1 MSYLEDEDVQL
12 MLRFQTG
19 EESCFEEL
27 VKRHKKIVFNLSY
40 RFMANY
46 QDAEDLAQEIFIKV
60 YHSKNNYTP
69 KAKFTTWLYAISR
82 NTCLKKLRKVKPK
95 MISIDE
101 NIEFKENTGTRQ
113 IADSKAY
120 SPLELSLKEEENSVV
135 KQALDL
141 LPPNQKMA
149 VILCRYDGLS
159 YEDIAKIM
167 STSVKAVKSLIH
179 RAKISL
185 KEKLKTYCK
194 N

>member
-1 MSYLEDEDVQL
+1 MAYSDDEDVQL